1 MLTPTPFDVVVTL
14 AVFSALSFLAGRCVL
29 LVRRTPKQPIIT
41 ARVIADSV
49 HEDTC
54 SRLTTFLI
62 VYPKFIHGDFMT
74 HRVFA
79 RNASSSRAE
88 PSEKRRE
95 AIRKHMAIPVA
106 WGENKPGMQA
116 GAELPPFVAAVC
128 RTIWILTGHV
138 ALLASAALDKLRVH
152 KQVVNR
158 IVEPWSHITVVVTS
172 TDEGYANF
180 YALRDHEDADPTIQ
194 VLARRML
201 EAHADS
207 VPRTLK
213 FGQMHLPFVT
223 DEERETLPL
232 INQIQIS
239 IARCARTSYNTF
251 DGVRSL
257 AKDIALVC
265 RLLDAK
271 PMHASPTEHQA
282 EVSLPGK
289 NGGCFGDHTG
299 WKQYR
304 KTLIGESF
312 RKLDVILEAFRNR
325 KAAP

>member
-1 MLTPTPFDVVVTL
+1 MMTPTIFDLIFTL
-14 AVFSALSFLAGRCVL
+14 AVLFVVGFGVGRAAII
-29 LVRRTPKQPIIT
+29 VRTTPKQPIIT
-41 ARVIADSV
+41 AKVIEDSV
-49 HEDTC
+49 HPDTG

-62 VYPKFIHGDFMT
+62 CYPKFIHGDFMT
-74 HRVFA
+74 HRAFA

-88 PSEKRRE
+88 PSAKRRE

-116 GAELPPFVAAVC
+116 GAALPAWITALCQAV
-128 RTIWILTGHV
+128 WILTGHV
-138 ALLASAALDKLRVH
+138 ALLASATLDRLHVH

-180 YALRDHEDADPTIQ
+180 YALRDHEAADPTIQ

-201 EAHADS
+201 EVHADS
-207 VPRTLK
+207 VPRKLA

-232 INQIQIS
+232 VNQIQIS
-239 IARCARTSYNTF
+239 VARCARTSYNTF
-251 DGVRSL
+251 DGRSSL
-257 AKDIALVC
+257 PKDIALVC

-282 EVSLPGK
+282 SALLPGK
-289 NGGCFGDHTG
+289 RCGCFGPSSG
-299 WKQYR
+299 WQQYR
-304 KTLIGESF
+304 KTLIGESV
-312 RKLDVILEAFRNR
+312 RDLAAILEAFRNR
-325 KAAP
+325 KAAA